1 MAKQRPSAPVNA
13 APPKRKTGD
22 KRGGTPKLRSAGP
35 GAAKPADME
44 PDDRATLLQAG
55 NRPHET
61 TLQGTELEDFG
72 LDVLPVIQPHKA

>member
-1 MAKQRPSAPVNA
+1 MARQRRGAPENA
-13 APPKRKTGD
+13 ASSKRKRGRKPSSIGD
-22 KRGGTPKLRSAGP
+22 PSKQAD
-35 GAAKPADME
+35 PATMIE
-44 PDDRATLLQAG
+44 AG